1 MKGLAS
7 GVILLGSYDHC
18 AHHLVLFC
26 FPSLLNS
33 THTSH
38 FTLYKHRLHAH
49 PPADMMMQALLSL
62 LLQLS
67 LFSLV
72 SAAPVS
78 VSSSNVGGGVGGGVV
93 GFVVLILDIIA
104 WGMFIPSI

>member
-1 MKGLAS
+1 
-7 GVILLGSYDHC
+7 
-18 AHHLVLFC
+18 
-26 FPSLLNS
+26 
-33 THTSH
+33 
-38 FTLYKHRLHAH
+38 
-49 PPADMMMQALLSL
+49 MMMQALLSL